1 MNEQEKA
8 YFKELKGFTVD
19 KDATSALS
27 EFGRLATEC
36 SQSVPKEGRPPQHSR
51 PAAAPQRADPERG
64 FLQSFP
70 GFDPDPTKQLA
81 AEFDR
86 LALDQGWSTK
96 RAAKLAE
103 LQALCVELRIP
114 APQSIT
120 KCKEELKNV
129 YVNISDLVDSRR
141 TGQPV
146 EIFTSLEALQHST
159 LQEGKVFPKEQA
171 IEDNSLKVLL
181 RKMQPEESSSS
192 KEAFS
197 SKDGSPPSK
206 E

>member
-1 MNEQEKA
+1 MNEHEKA

-27 EFGRLATEC
+27 EFGRLATER
-36 SQSVPKEGRPPQHSR
+36 SQGVPKEGRPPQHSR

-103 LQALCVELRIP
+103 LQALC
-114 APQSIT
+114 
-120 KCKEELKNV
+120 ELKDV

-146 EIFTSLEALQHST
+146 EIFTSLGALQHST

-192 KEAFS
+192 KEALS
-197 SKDGSPPSK
+197 SKDGSPPSR